1 MTALSRH
8 EFPSLG
14 RAGAG
19 RHYLIRRCAGVRLT
33 EVFRQAAQSRIITT
47 AHLINQAQSLI
58 STRPAPR
65 ATSISCR
72 RTIPKPPLLAL
83 SSSQSREFRARPHPR
98 HPADMPDEPR
108 WSGRAVFKLIPPRD
122 VQTLPEWQTD
132 TAGVAIHD
140 AKFHLLSCCRRR
152 KRTGPDRSR
161 YKLGGGSAAARL
173 RLTLEASVGVG
184 CILAIR
190 SMVEA
195 EQFNLLRVRPLVR
208 PTRSGRS
215 DLLDRDYHPEW
226 GILALGESS
235 VRTLRLLAVATA
247 IGAVIGGGI
256 VFSMTRPLEDARL
269 PVPGAINTRSTETS
283 DRFQQPPE
291 QASPR
296 RCHQCRIQSLRGRHL
311 LRQRP

>member
-1 MTALSRH
+1 MMLSSTC
-8 EFPSLG
+8 FL
-14 RAGAG
+14 
-19 RHYLIRRCAGVRLT
+19 V
-33 EVFRQAAQSRIITT
+33 AAQ
-47 AHLINQAQSLI
+47 
-58 STRPAPR
+58 
-65 ATSISCR
+65 
-72 RTIPKPPLLAL
+72 K
-83 SSSQSREFRARPHPR
+83 
-98 HPADMPDEPR
+98 
-108 WSGRAVFKLIPPRD
+108 
-122 VQTLPEWQTD
+122 TD
-132 TAGVAIHD
+132 
-140 AKFHLLSCCRRR
+140 S
-152 KRTGPDRSR
+152 PDRSR

-190 SMVEA
+190 SMVEV

-247 IGAVIGGGI
+247 IGAVVGGGI

-283 DRFQQPPE
+283 DRFQVPPE
-291 QASPR
+291 HQPAPLPSVSNMEPAQAPLTATVPLNPDRSTLQANSEVDKLHSNPISDTAASHETASLEGARHEAHQSSLPIATEEPARRPKLRREAKRNIAKQRELTPR
-296 RCHQCRIQSLRGRHL
+296 PREQETQSRGNDL
-311 LRQRP
+311 SSFQTGLVLSAPA